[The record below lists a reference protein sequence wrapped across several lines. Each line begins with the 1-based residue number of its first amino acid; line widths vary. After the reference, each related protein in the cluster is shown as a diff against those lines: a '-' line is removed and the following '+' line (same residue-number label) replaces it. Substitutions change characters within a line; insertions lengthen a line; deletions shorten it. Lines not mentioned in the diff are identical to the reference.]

1 MERRMAE
8 RNMAPLT
15 AEDRRLILTYLQEN
29 AR

>member
-1 MERRMAE
+1 MEQRMTE
-8 RNMAPLT
+8 RGMMPLT